1 MKLFYLSE
9 NKIKRRVSLDFKCSL
24 SDILPKITKYF
35 PEADNSQIQKWEES
49 GALEYKIIDGE
60 KRYFNNAAENLMRI
74 DAEAREL
81 KYKLEGK
88 ERAGRDYILQNHIR
102 EVLSNQSTPHTWN
115 FMHRIYLTKEC
126 GLEDGE
132 LLSAW
137 LPAPYENSRLQSNI
151 KLLYSNIEA
160 QLNLET
166 PHANAYMQQK
176 YNADATTKFEVKYQ
190 FTTRAEYHQLPD
202 NFVHISIDA
211 QNREVAEYL
220 QERAPHC
227 IFTKE
232 IKLLAKQIIGN
243 ETRPYY
249 QGRLLFEA
257 MRTLYPW
264 TSARE
269 YSTITNIPQYVI
281 REKHGD
287 CGQITLL
294 FVTLC
299 RYIGIPARWQSGFML
314 HPGYEN
320 LHDWA
325 EIYIENMGW
334 IVVDASFGVQQW
346 GKTET
351 ERYFYYGGI
360 DAFRMVVNR
369 DWGRELS
376 PQKKYERSETVDFQ
390 RGEIETATK
399 NLYFDRWHYEFKVF

>member
-1 MKLFYLSE
+1 MNLFNLSE
-9 NKIKRRVSLDFKCSL
+9 NEIKRRVSLDFKCSL
-24 SDILPKITKYF
+24 SDIMPKITKYF
-35 PEADNSQIQKWEES
+35 PNVDNSQIKKWEES

-74 DAEAREL
+74 DREAREL
-81 KYKLEGK
+81 KYKIEGK
-88 ERAGRDYILQNHIR
+88 ERAGRDYIIQKHIR
-102 EVLSNQSTPHTWN
+102 EVLDNKSTPHTWN

-132 LLSAW
+132 LLNAW
-137 LPAPYENSRLQSNI
+137 LPAPHGNSRLQSNI
-151 KLLYSNIEA
+151 KLLYSNLDA
-160 QLNLET
+160 QLSLNSV
-166 PHANAYMQQK
+166 HASAFMQQQ
-176 YNADATTKFEVKYQ
+176 YRADATTKFEVKYL
-190 FTTRAEYHQLPD
+190 FTTRAEYQPLPKNHTHTKSD
-202 NFVHISIDA
+202 PTNAEIA
-211 QNREVAEYL
+211 PYLREK
-220 QERAPHC
+220 APHC
-227 IFTKE
+227 IFSEE
-232 IKLLAKQIIGN
+232 IKLLAQQIIGD

-264 TSARE
+264 ASARE

-294 FVTLC
+294 FITMC
-299 RYIGIPARWQSGFML
+299 RYLGIPARWQSGFML

-346 GKTET
+346 GETEA

-360 DAFRMVVNR
+360 DAFRLIINN
-369 DWGRELS
+369 DWGETLY
-376 PQKKYERSETVDFQ
+376 PEKKHERSETVDFQ